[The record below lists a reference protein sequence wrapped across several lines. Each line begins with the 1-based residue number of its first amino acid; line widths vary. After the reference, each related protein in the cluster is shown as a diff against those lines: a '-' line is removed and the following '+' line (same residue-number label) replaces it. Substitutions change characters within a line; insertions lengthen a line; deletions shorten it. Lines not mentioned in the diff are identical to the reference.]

1 MLHEEFQKENPRVER
16 MTRHLYDL
24 ERLMDTDFGKAA
36 LADPKMYVEIVR
48 HRSIFNTIRGVDY
61 RTHHP
66 SRIDFIPPEKL
77 AEVWRRDYERMQEY
91 FIYGDSL
98 PYDRLIARMAELRDR
113 FRKVVMEDDFS
124 ANRNYESRVLFPER
138 SSSDRGKRR
147 DFCFDRFVQRHG
159 FAGISA
165 LAGACFACPRRT
177 WRDRI
182 LLFQR
187 GQFGGSFGA
196 FFRRFGCSQPRGE
209 EKTTTEG
216 VGSEQRCERSPD
228 AIVPESAVV
237 SADPVPDDRILENAL
252 ATVYEYTDKDLG
264 DAVDGTNRQILR
276 RRLLYLA
283 CMAPVRMM
291 CRRFGFGMIG

>member
-1 MLHEEFQKENPRVER
+1 M
-16 MTRHLYDL
+16 
-24 ERLMDTDFGKAA
+24 
-36 LADPKMYVEIVR
+36 I
-48 HRSIFNTIRGVDY
+48 
-61 RTHHP
+61 
-66 SRIDFIPPEKL
+66 
-77 AEVWRRDYERMQEY
+77 
-91 FIYGDSL
+91 
-98 PYDRLIARMAELRDR
+98 
-113 FRKVVMEDDFS
+113 FS

-196 FFRRFGCSQPRGE
+196 FFFVVLG
-209 EKTTTEG
+209 
-216 VGSEQRCERSPD
+216 
-228 AIVPESAVV
+228 VV
-237 SADPVPDDRILENAL
+237 SREAKRKQRQKESVPNSGVKEARTRSCRNPPLFLPIRFRTIGFSKMHSPPSTNIPIRIWAMPLTGRIGKFCDDVCFIWH
-252 ATVYEYTDKDLG
+252 VW
-264 DAVDGTNRQILR
+264 
-276 RRLLYLA
+276 RLF
-283 CMAPVRMM
+283 RMM

>member
-1 MLHEEFQKENPRVER
+1 M
-16 MTRHLYDL
+16 
-24 ERLMDTDFGKAA
+24 
-36 LADPKMYVEIVR
+36 I
-48 HRSIFNTIRGVDY
+48 
-61 RTHHP
+61 
-66 SRIDFIPPEKL
+66 
-77 AEVWRRDYERMQEY
+77 
-91 FIYGDSL
+91 
-98 PYDRLIARMAELRDR
+98 
-113 FRKVVMEDDFS
+113 FS

-177 WRDRI
+177 WRDH
-182 LLFQR
+182 F
-187 GQFGGSFGA
+187 FSVGSSA
-196 FFRRFGCSQPRGE
+196 DLSERFFRRFGCSQPRGE

-283 CMAPVRMM
+283 CMAPVPNDVPQVRLRHDRVSYGDL
-291 CRRFGFGMIG
+291 CHYGWNVWNAFKGATNRFYDQTELAEWLKASFESLAKYNTKTLRAKLRATDGGYRIRLIDNLKEYIQK